1 MRTEILT
8 KSKISQF
15 NIKPQWLIALRLS
28 GITEQ
33 FVRATGI
40 RKEQSD
46 IYIKQDSYKLWRD
59 KKKKKNNLFSLRT
72 KKK

>member
-59 KKKKKNNLFSLRT
+59 KKIKKTIFSH
-72 KKK
+72 